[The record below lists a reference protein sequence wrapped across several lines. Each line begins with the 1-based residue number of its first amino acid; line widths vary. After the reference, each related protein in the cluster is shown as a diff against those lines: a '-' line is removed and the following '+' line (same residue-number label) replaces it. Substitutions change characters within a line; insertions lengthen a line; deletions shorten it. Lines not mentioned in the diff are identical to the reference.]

1 MFDEKLVTVWSA
13 PNYCYRCGNIASI
26 MVFKDVNTREPKL
39 FRAVPDSERVIP
51 PRTTTPYFLWG
62 LRPSCWPSFLP
73 SSYPNFRVLPSS
85 VYFLSSTLLLKC
97 CLLPFF
103 LILNYLNLLFV
114 TVSIAMFFYQFS
126 PPSHSHL
133 GLIWKDLRN
142 VLILTLLHVALAYLL
157 VWGKQDVFPLF
168 KKPIDRT
175 DYTEMLLLLYH
186 SAFCFSLVSFK
197 KFQQQSCY
205 SVGTMDC
212 RCLELC
218 IPVPAVNVIVLC
230 WMIF

>member
-62 LRPSCWPSFLP
+62 LRPSCWPIFLP
-73 SSYPNFRVLPSS
+73 SYPNFRVLPSTI
-85 VYFLSSTLLLKC
+85 YFLLSTLLLKC

-114 TVSIAMFFYQFS
+114 MVSIAMFFYQFS
-126 PPSHSHL
+126 PPSHPRL
-133 GLIWKDLRN
+133 GLIWEDLRN

-157 VWGKQDVFPLF
+157 VYGKQDVSFF
-168 KKPIDRT
+168 KKANWQNRLHWNTPPFV
-175 DYTEMLLLLYH
+175 L
-186 SAFCFSLVSFK
+186 FSLLF
-197 KFQQQSCY
+197 
-205 SVGTMDC
+205 
-212 RCLELC
+212 
-218 IPVPAVNVIVLC
+218 
-230 WMIF
+230 